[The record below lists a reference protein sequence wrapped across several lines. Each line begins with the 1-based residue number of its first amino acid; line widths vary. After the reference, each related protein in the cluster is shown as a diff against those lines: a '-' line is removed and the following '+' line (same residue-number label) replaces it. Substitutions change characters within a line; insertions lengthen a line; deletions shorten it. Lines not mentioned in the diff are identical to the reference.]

1 MWPANFQL
9 NKKTLNGEMFSNGHT
24 DNVKDINFPLLQS
37 PRMDLSA
44 HLSRQDFEE
53 RQADDNYS
61 TQKCR
66 SCGVSWSVEEG
77 KRTIIEPFRHIQPS
91 DAKVGIV
98 RTITICHEILFFK
111 KKKVKVL
118 QIQKEQK
125 MLFWL
130 TQTKKYSSAVSV
142 NLAKTKL
149 TP

>member
-9 NKKTLNGEMFSNGHT
+9 KKKTLKGERFSNGHT

-37 PRMDLSA
+37 PRMDLQA

-111 KKKVKVL
+111 KKRWKSCKSRKNKKCYFDWHKQKNILVL
-118 QIQKEQK
+118 
-125 MLFWL
+125 
-130 TQTKKYSSAVSV
+130 SALISLKR
-142 NLAKTKL
+142 N
-149 TP
+149 